1 MQNFIFIRLNQVD
14 NIIDGVCDWVIT
26 DGNGKILDCSKSS
39 EKISNFYHD
48 KSRVILLIPDSL
60 VSYHLTHLPIKE
72 ARKRQQAVG
81 FVLEEKILS
90 NIENTLFNIGPE
102 VSKDNYLVAVIDKE
116 KLEEILS
123 GLKDRYNIVPNR
135 VLTDALCLYGQSN
148 KTSTMQLY
156 LNQDNNTSILIRDNI
171 IVSQI
176 NNLDLIFDQ
185 INENFSVDLYKHNL
199 NNIFDCLSSNKKKI
213 NIQTEQEISEWLP
226 FLVKSWFLNKSYNK
240 LDLSSTLIKRRAI
253 DLKFN
258 RYWKYTA
265 ILWLIII
272 VFYVL
277 YKYLDYNIFA
287 SKEVEL
293 DSFIKTT
300 LSSVDIRTSNLRD
313 AEQLITRQVTNFEDK
328 IKQQRRINEFFIL
341 LSTFCENFSQ
351 IFKINSMVFNDHVL
365 VINFDINKSDSHYLD
380 SIKKDF
386 AAHDI
391 SLQEKSIDKS
401 DNINLIWDVRLL

>member
-14 NIIDGVCDWVIT
+14 NVIDGVCDWVTT

-39 EKISNFYHD
+39 EKISNFYYD
-48 KSRVILLIPDSL
+48 KARVILLIPDSL

-72 ARKRQQAVG
+72 AKKRQQAVG

-148 KTSTMQLY
+148 NVSTMQLY

-272 VFYVL
+272 VFYIL

-313 AEQLITRQVTNFEDK
+313 AEQLITRQVINFEDK

-365 VINFDINKSDSHYLD
+365 VINFDINKSDGHYLD

>member
-1 MQNFIFIRLNQVD
+1 MQNFIFIRLNQID
-14 NIIDGVCDWVIT
+14 NITDAICEWVVT
-26 DGNGKILDCSKSS
+26 DSNGKILDCSKSS
-39 EKISNFYHD
+39 EKLSNISHD
-48 KSRVILLIPDSL
+48 KANVILLIPDFL

-72 ARKRQQAVG
+72 TKKRQQAVG

-90 NIENTLFNIGPE
+90 NIENTLFSIGPE

-116 KLEEILS
+116 KLEEILN

-135 VLTDALCLYGQSN
+135 VLTDALCLYGQSS
-148 KTSTMQLY
+148 KASTMQLY
-156 LNQDNNTSILIRDNI
+156 LNQDNNTSILIRNNI
-171 IVSQI
+171 IISQI

-185 INENFSVDLYKHNL
+185 INENVSVDLYKHNL
-199 NNIFDCLSSNKKKI
+199 NNIFGYLSSNKQKI

-226 FLVKSWFLNKSYNK
+226 FLVKSWFINKNYNK
-240 LDLSSTLIKRRAI
+240 LDLSSTLIKRKVI

-272 VFYVL
+272 VFFVI
-277 YKYLDYNIFA
+277 YKYLDHNIFV

-293 DSFIKTT
+293 DNFIKTA
-300 LSSVDIRTSNLRD
+300 LSSVDVRTTNLRD
-313 AEQLITRQVTNFEDK
+313 AEQLVTRQVINLEDK
-328 IKQQRRINEFFIL
+328 IKQQRKINEFFIL
-341 LSTFCENFSQ
+341 LSTFSENFSQ

-391 SLQEKSIDKS
+391 SLQEKAIDKN
-401 DNINLIWDVRLL
+401 DHINLIWDVRLL